1 MAEQHKPAP
10 IPWQVPLAADDVA
23 EDGRHFDLVADAQTR
38 AAVARIAGLRDLPRL
53 EATFDVTR
61 HGQGGLRLAGHVSA
75 TVGQSCVV
83 TLEPLV
89 NEIAEDVDL
98 LFAPRPAEANNGAAA
113 TPEHSAGNE
122 TEPLIGG
129 SIDLGALATEFLILG
144 LDPYPRKPGATFQP
158 PADVKPEESPFA
170 ALAALKKGRDGA

>member
-10 IPWQVPLAADDVA
+10 APWQVPLAADDVA

-38 AAVARIAGLRDLPRL
+38 AAVARIVGLRDLPRL

-61 HGQGGLRLAGHVSA
+61 HGQGGLRVAGQVSA

-98 LFAPRPAEANNGAAA
+98 VFAPPAGRGEQW
-113 TPEHSAGNE
+113 S
-122 TEPLIGG
+122 
-129 SIDLGALATEFLILG
+129 
-144 LDPYPRKPGATFQP
+144 
-158 PADVKPEESPFA
+158 
-170 ALAALKKGRDGA
+170 GRDA